1 MKKHINP
8 WIFAAGFGLLLAGCK
23 ISKDLEAPE
32 TAVPASYNQQATSDS
47 TNLGALPWKSFFPD
61 ATLQT
66 LIDSALV
73 HNYEVQI
80 ALRNLEITQQSLR
93 KARLNW
99 LPDLGLNVGI
109 SSSQPSKN
117 SLNGSLASQ
126 FIGASHIEDY
136 TANLAFSWEIGI
148 WGKISN
154 QKKLALTEFLQTA
167 EAQKAVQTSIVAQVA
182 SGYYRLL
189 MLDEQLEI
197 ARKNL
202 ALNDSTLQLIQLQQ
216 EAGQVTSLAV
226 QQASVQ
232 QSMSAQLIPQLQQQR
247 ALQENALHILAGGFP
262 GGAITGGTKLAAI
275 ELPREMKSGVPAQ
288 LVSNRPDVHS
298 AELQLNSANARVG
311 IAKANMYPALNI
323 TAGFGLNSFRSFNWF
338 NIPASLFGTVAGTL
352 AQPVFQRRKLKT
364 QYEIAWLEREKNVLQ
379 FRQSV
384 LNAVGEVSGS
394 LVKIENLRTEY
405 EIVSSRVQTLQQA
418 TGNADLL
425 FKSGMANYLEVI
437 ATQGNVLQSELQLST
452 LKYQQLNAGIELYR
466 ALGGGWK

>member
-1 MKKHINP
+1 MKKYINP
-8 WIFAAGFGLLLAGCK
+8 WIFAVGFSLLLAGCK

-32 TAVPASYNQQATSDS
+32 AAIPGNYNGTAASDTVS
-47 TNLGALPWKSFFPD
+47 TGNLPWKSFFPE
-61 ATLQT
+61 AELQV

-73 HNYEVQI
+73 NNYDVQI

-99 LPDLGLNVGI
+99 LPDLGLNVGV
-109 SSSQPSKN
+109 SSSHPSKN

-136 TANLAFSWEIGI
+136 TANLAFSWEISI
-148 WGKISN
+148 WGKIGN
-154 QKKLALTEFLQTA
+154 QKKLALTEYLQTT
-167 EAQKAVQTSIVAQVA
+167 EAQKAVQTSIVSQVA

-189 MLDEQLEI
+189 MLDAQLEI
-197 ARKNL
+197 AQKNL
-202 ALNDSTLQLIQLQQ
+202 ELNNNTLLLIRLQQ

-226 QQASVQ
+226 QQAEVQ
-232 QSMSAQLIPQLQQQR
+232 QSVAAQLIPQLQQQR
-247 ALQENALHILAGGFP
+247 AIQENALRILSGEFP
-262 GGAITGGTKLAAI
+262 DWPINRSSQLAAI
-275 ELPREMKSGVPAQ
+275 QLPQEMKTGVPAQ
-288 LVSNRPDVHS
+288 MVSNRPDVKS
-298 AELQLNSANARVG
+298 AELQLHSANARVG

-338 NIPASLFGTVAGTL
+338 NIPASLFGTVAGSL

-364 QYEIAWLEREKNVLQ
+364 QYEIAWLERDKNVLQ
-379 FRQSV
+379 FQQSV
-384 LNAVGEVSGS
+384 LNAVGEVAGS
-394 LVKIENLRTEY
+394 LVKIENLHTEY
-405 EIVSSRVQTLQQA
+405 EIVENRVVTLQQA

-437 ATQGNVLQSELQLST
+437 TTQGNVLQSELQLAA
-452 LKYQQLNAGIELYR
+452 LKYQQLNASIELYR